1 MVLEKLKKIR
11 EKHNLTNQ
19 QVAEK
24 IGISKEYYW
33 MIENGKRKLSYDLA
47 VKIANVFD
55 KRPDDIFLNTELT
68 TGEQNERRIRA
79 IN

>member
-68 TGEQNERRIRA
+68 KGEQNERRIRA